1 MRLLLRPALAGIV
14 LAAFTGACGKE
25 AIAPKSLSNP
35 QATSA
40 QLASLDTIFNA
51 TALRSFSAVSG
62 SIQPTAPAPL
72 PALALARAVSPL
84 TESSELRP
92 YANRILGAR
101 IFARLLPELSTR
113 AMDALFPVGV
123 AGKTYEWDFGTLAY
137 ADKGRTGAPGTGVR
151 FILYAI
157 DPLTGYPA
165 NPAVEVG
172 YIDLIDETGSGSPKL
187 HVIIAG
193 VGGTPVYVNYT
204 VTLASQTASSVKITT
219 AGYITN
225 GASSPDSLKFN
236 GTITAAGSQ
245 TSVSVTEDVS
255 FDVNSRDL
263 HVRNWQ
269 RVSLTQTSVS
279 LRISFRFEH
288 GGEVVT
294 LEGTLDVDET
304 AGTVTG
310 TITAKVDGG
319 LFATCTV
326 NGTSTTY
333 SLTCTGADADGLN
346 ADEQEALHNLG
357 NAVESIGTVFEGI
370 LGPAIGVLGA

>member
-101 IFARLLPELSTR
+101 IFARLLPELSTG